1 MKIFVEKQNK
11 ELEHKFSGTAQEL
24 LTSLGINP
32 EAVLVVKNNELVTL
46 DETLSDSDRIKI
58 LSVISGG

>member
-11 ELEHKFSGTAQEL
+11 EIEQKFNGTAEEL
-24 LTSLGINP
+24 LASLGINP
-32 EAVLVVKNNELVTL
+32 ETVLIVKNNELITL
-46 DETLSDSDRIKI
+46 DETISDSDKIKI